1 MTQLRG
7 IFSGRI
13 VNWQEV
19 GGNDQPI
26 LVVSSPEGSG
36 MRDAVRGEI
45 LKGDS
50 FTPREIVAA
59 IVADADRLVAQFPLA
74 ITATSRSM
82 VDAGGA
88 KIIQV
93 DGVTP
98 DQASISARRYPM
110 AKPLTLVTLRAPQG
124 NVARFI
130 SFVLEEE
137 GQQIMSR
144 KFLRVKN

>member
-1 MTQLRG
+1 
-7 IFSGRI
+7 
-13 VNWQEV
+13 
-19 GGNDQPI
+19 
-26 LVVSSPEGSG
+26 
-36 MRDAVRGEI
+36 MRDAVRREI

-50 FTPREIVAA
+50 FTRREIVAA

-98 DQASISARRYPM
+98 DQASISARRYPL
-110 AKPLTLVTLRAPQG
+110 AKPLTLVTQRAPQG
-124 NVARFI
+124 DVARFI
-130 SFVLEEE
+130 SFALEEE
-137 GQQIMSR
+137 GQQIMAR
-144 KFLRVKN
+144 KFFRVKD